1 MKVNL
6 KTTNDE
12 NAAAT
17 STCHQRGQRTV
28 NGIIGNTR
36 RGIIVD
42 KTLDPDSNN
51 PVANKPVSTALAAL
65 AGKIDAALQKPT
77 GLTKTKLV
85 GVGASGQENIEI
97 GDNLTLTNGKLAAAG
112 GSVSPT
118 LNLIDLNTEEIR
130 TTITEEEYN
139 NLKNGLY
146 NSVNYYTE
154 TPEETYLQS
163 KILSAYND
171 SDKSLYCAFS
181 SIKITATSETD
192 ISLTNIIY
200 ELNVGQKDTSGN
212 YPITIQ
218 KMIEIPFGSGS
229 GSGSSGGLTKI
240 QCTRKDYQDLTK
252 GGTVDTSTLPTDV
265 PFILEV
271 GMDGENSAGI
281 TYYGKLEF
289 LMSYYSYNDHSGES
303 KKTWFGYA
311 NDSSNYY
318 TAYIRDGEDVIFS
331 QYINTNAKIVDIELP
346 TKNKPVTATTSFT
359 ITDLLSGVL
368 SIRNHYDIYLF
379 GSLFNKYRSPVYSDT
394 NGTLYYYIIDYD
406 LDNIDTLAMQYT
418 EIPTSTS
425 TITFED

>member
-1 MKVNL
+1 MKVNS
-6 KTTNDE
+6 KTTN
-12 NAAAT
+12 AANLV
-17 STCHQRGQRTV
+17 CHQGGQRTV
-28 NGIIGNTR
+28 NGIVGNTR
-36 RGIIVD
+36 RGIRVD
-42 KTLDPDSNN
+42 QTLDPDSNN

-97 GDNLTLTNGKLAAAG
+97 GDNLTLANGKLSAAG
-112 GSVSPT
+112 SSVSPT
-118 LNLIDLNTEEIR
+118 LNLVDMETEEVR
-130 TTITEEEYN
+130 TSITEEEYN

-154 TPEETYLQS
+154 TPEEIYLQS
-163 KILSAYND
+163 KLVSAYDD
-171 SDKSLYCAFS
+171 SNKSLYCIFS

-192 ISLTNIIY
+192 ISSTNIVY
-200 ELNVGQKDTSGN
+200 QLNISQKDTSGN
-212 YPITIQ
+212 YPITIE
-218 KMIEIPFGSGS
+218 KLIEIPFGSNRG
-229 GSGSSGGLTKI
+229 GSSGGLEKI

-252 GGTVDTSTLPTDV
+252 GGTVDTSALPTDV

-271 GMDGENSAGI
+271 GMDGEQSGNV

-289 LMSYYSYNDHSGES
+289 LMCYYSYNDHSGAS

-318 TAYIRDGEDVIFS
+318 TAYIVDGEDVIFS
-331 QYINTNAKIVDIELP
+331 QYINTNAKIVNIELP
-346 TKNKPVTATTSFT
+346 TKNKPVTSTTNFT

-368 SIRNHYDIYLF
+368 SIQNHYDIYLF
-379 GSLFNKYRSPVYSDT
+379 GSLFNKYRSPVYSNT

-406 LDNIDTLAMQYT
+406 LDDLNELAMQYT

-425 TITFED
+425 TTITFED

>member
-17 STCHQRGQRTV
+17 LVCHQKGPRTV

-36 RGIIVD
+36 RGIRVD
-42 KTLDPDSNN
+42 QTLDPDSNN

-97 GDNLTLTNGKLAAAG
+97 GENLTLTNGKLAAG

>member
-1 MKVNL
+1 MKLNL
-6 KTTNDE
+6 KSTI
-12 NAAAT
+12 AAPADNN
-17 STCHQRGQRTV
+17 SCQKAL

-36 RGIIVD
+36 RGIVVD

-65 AGKIDAALQKPT
+65 AGKVDAALQKPT
-77 GLTKTKLV
+77 GMTKTKLV
-85 GVGASGQENIEI
+85 GVGTNGQENIEI
-97 GDNLTLTNGKLAAAG
+97 GDNLTLKDGKLAAVG
-112 GSVSPT
+112 GASVSST
-118 LNLIDLNTEEIR
+118 LNLINFENGEIR
-130 TTITEEEYN
+130 TSITEEEYN

-154 TPEETYLQS
+154 AEYEAYLPS
-163 KILSAYND
+163 KLLSIYND
-171 SDKSLYCAFS
+171 EDKSLYCAFS
-181 SIKITATSETD
+181 NIKITATSETD
-192 ISLTNIIY
+192 ISSTNIIY
-200 ELNVGQKDTSGN
+200 DLIIGQKDTSGN
-212 YPITIQ
+212 YPITIEES
-218 KMIEIPFGSGS
+218 IEIPFGSNS
-229 GSGSSGGLTKI
+229 GGGSSSGLTKI

-289 LMSYYSYNDHSGES
+289 LMSYYSYNDHSGAS

-318 TAYIRDGEDVIFS
+318 TAYIVDGEDVIFS

-346 TKNKPVTATTSFT
+346 TKNKPVTSTTNFT

-368 SIRNHYDIYLF
+368 SIQNHYDIYLF

-425 TITFED
+425 TTITFED